1 MLVVKKVVIHVRSD
15 FVVLQ
20 MIVLHYKYI
29 YHDVNYI
36 MITFNGTSSVF

>member
-29 YHDVNYI
+29 YYDVNYI